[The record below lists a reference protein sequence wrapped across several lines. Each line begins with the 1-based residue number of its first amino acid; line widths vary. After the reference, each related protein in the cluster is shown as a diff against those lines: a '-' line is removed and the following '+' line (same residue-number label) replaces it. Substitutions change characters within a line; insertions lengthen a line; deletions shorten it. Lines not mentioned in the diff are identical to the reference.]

1 MARNIPLLDASW
13 LYVES
18 KEAPMHVGSMAIFT
32 VPEGETTQQAIGRI
46 VQLLRNSVE
55 FAPPFNY
62 RLSSPRLLTLMP
74 KWIEADKIDLDYHF
88 RHSAL
93 PAP

>member
-32 VPEGETTQQAIGRI
+32 VP
-46 VQLLRNSVE
+46 
-55 FAPPFNY
+55 
-62 RLSSPRLLTLMP
+62 
-74 KWIEADKIDLDYHF
+74 
-88 RHSAL
+88 
-93 PAP
+93 